1 MKNLADA
8 SRKRV
13 KATAVSLQVNKMQT
27 LAVNLL

>member
-13 KATAVSLQVNKMQT
+13 KATVVSLQVNKMQT